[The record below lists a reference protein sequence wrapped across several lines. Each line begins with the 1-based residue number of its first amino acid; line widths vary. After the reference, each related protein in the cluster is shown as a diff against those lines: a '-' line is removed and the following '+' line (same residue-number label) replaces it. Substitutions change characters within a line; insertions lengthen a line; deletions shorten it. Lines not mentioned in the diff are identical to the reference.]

1 MKKLRVALVAFRG
14 AGDGMFEKG
23 RARLSQLIAPE
34 QVEFVEQQ
42 PDVIYFL
49 SGGSERAAAA
59 HLQPDRWTLLLAFK
73 EENAYAAAT
82 ETLAYARQRGC
93 AATLIDGEDAETPAL
108 LGHLAAVVDGAARLH
123 GQRLGLIGD
132 VSEWLIASNIDAE
145 LLKNRLG
152 IELRQILWSAL
163 PTYAAQPPSP
173 ELLAAFHAP
182 DKNLDDTASVYAL
195 LRQCVQ
201 AEKLD
206 AITVECF
213 SMVKAH
219 AVTACL
225 PLAKFNA
232 DGFPAGCE
240 GDLVSIV
247 GMMLT
252 NAVTGIVPWLANTA
266 QIRED
271 RALFA
276 HCTIAPTLLRECAVT
291 THFETGVGTAI
302 QGEFAADDVTIF
314 RLDSSLRRA
323 FLTCAPVLA
332 RPRYAHACRTQIEVA
347 PPPQAVRLL
356 RDSPLG
362 NHHLILPGNHADR
375 LRLACLRFGLEAQK

>member
-49 SGGSERAAAA
+49 SGGSERA
-59 HLQPDRWTLLLAFK
+59 
-73 EENAYAAAT
+73 
-82 ETLAYARQRGC
+82 
-93 AATLIDGEDAETPAL
+93 
-108 LGHLAAVVDGAARLH
+108 
-123 GQRLGLIGD
+123 
-132 VSEWLIASNIDAE
+132 
-145 LLKNRLG
+145 
-152 IELRQILWSAL
+152 
-163 PTYAAQPPSP
+163 
-173 ELLAAFHAP
+173 
-182 DKNLDDTASVYAL
+182 
-195 LRQCVQ
+195 
-201 AEKLD
+201 
-206 AITVECF
+206 
-213 SMVKAH
+213 
-219 AVTACL
+219 
-225 PLAKFNA
+225 
-232 DGFPAGCE
+232 
-240 GDLVSIV
+240 
-247 GMMLT
+247 
-252 NAVTGIVPWLANTA
+252 
-266 QIRED
+266 
-271 RALFA
+271 
-276 HCTIAPTLLRECAVT
+276 VT

-302 QGEFAADDVTIF
+302 QGDFAADDVTIF

-347 PPPQAVRLL
+347 LPPQAVRLL